1 MSDGIAQLPPSRLF
15 GLVWRTGLARLRGEY
30 DLDEW
35 GADAQLMDTVDG
47 LARLV
52 LRVTVDGADHLPEVG
67 PAVLVANRRFGLA
80 EPLAVGLGVRR
91 ETGRRVR
98 FVGMPDVAPV
108 GTVLRRLGTAVDR
121 PEELAGLLRAG
132 QLVGI
137 PLAWHPRFGPPR
149 AGNLLPETVGPAV
162 ALDAPVLP
170 VAVVG
175 GELSGHWRI
184 FIGEPVR
191 RPVSR
196 GPLALAE
203 LADGARAGVQA
214 LLDEAFPPTGLF
226 G

>member
-1 MSDGIAQLPPSRLF
+1 MTPWPGVRS
-15 GLVWRTGLARLRGEY
+15 RLRGDYE
-30 DLDEW
+30 LDEW
-35 GADAQLMDTVDG
+35 GADAQLMDTVEAV
-47 LARLV
+47 ARLAI
-52 LRVTVDGADHLPEVG
+52 RVRVDGANLLPGVG
-67 PAVLVANRRFGLA
+67 PAVLVANRRFGVT

-98 FVGMPDVAPV
+98 FLGLPDVAPV
-108 GTVLRRLGTAVDR
+108 GTVLRRLGTAVNR

-132 QLVGI
+132 HLVGI
-137 PLAWHPRFGPPR
+137 PLAWHPRLGPRR
-149 AGNLLPETVGPAV
+149 AGNLSPEAVGPAI

-175 GELSGHWRI
+175 GEFTGRWRVL
-184 FIGEPVR
+184 IGEPVR
-191 RPVSR
+191 RPASR

-214 LLDEAFPPTGLF
+214 LLDEAFPPNRLF

>member
-1 MSDGIAQLPPSRLF
+1 MSAFAGLSPLSGLLPLS
-15 GLVWRTGLARLRGEY
+15 RLRGDY

-35 GADAQLMDTVDG
+35 GADAQLMDAIDG
-47 LARLV
+47 VARLGM
-52 LRVTVDGADHLPEVG
+52 RVRVDGAALLPDIG
-67 PAVLVANRRFGLA
+67 PAVLVANRRFGAA

-98 FVGMPDVAPV
+98 FLGLPDVAPV
-108 GTVLRRLGTAVDR
+108 GTVLRRLGAAVNR

-132 QLVGI
+132 HLVGI
-137 PLAWHPRFGPPR
+137 PLAWHPRFGPRR
-149 AGNLLPETVGPAV
+149 AGNLAPDAVGPAIT
-162 ALDAPVLP
+162 LDVPVLP

-175 GELSGHWRI
+175 GELSGRWRV

-191 RPVSR
+191 RPTSR

-214 LLDEAFPPTGLF
+214 LLDEASPPNGLF